1 MDIRPDNLAEKKRR
15 AQVAFRDSNVKAYI
29 AKKTSRNNSP
39 LQKFDAHRH
48 RNFHRMA
55 GGLQLAG
62 VLIDVKGEDVTA
74 PEQPRATG
82 DAKSPSASPRG
93 I

>member
-15 AQVAFRDSNVKAYI
+15 AQVAFRGSNVKTYI

-39 LQKFDAHRH
+39 LQKFDTHGH

-55 GGLQLAG
+55 SGLQLASVPVDMKG
-62 VLIDVKGEDVTA
+62 KDITAGLIGCN
-74 PEQPRATG
+74 
-82 DAKSPSASPRG
+82 
-93 I
+93 

>member
-15 AQVAFRDSNVKAYI
+15 AQVAFRGSNVKAYI

-62 VLIDVKGEDVTA
+62 TLIDAKGEYVAALD
-74 PEQPRATG
+74 QPRATG
-82 DAKSPSASPRG
+82 NAKALQLRLRPV
-93 I
+93 